1 MSNKAKYICSYES
14 YNARRA
20 FSAALFKTD
29 LLLLTTSANCCR
41 TSGGAPGP
49 SCCIT
54 LISSLVKWVL
64 CAKSVAEVAN
74 RWTSCCLAV
83 SPQVKDNSSC
93 SRGICQS
100 CSLSGSCC
108 RKLLQH
114 YVPSIKMST
123 LSAALPLGKKP
134 LVPIGLLIR
143 VQWHLCRRHCCMISG
158 LHRDVDE
165 IYALLG

>member
-1 MSNKAKYICSYES
+1 MFKKAKYIYFFKS

-29 LLLLTTSANCCR
+29 LLWLTTSANCCS

-54 LISSLVKWVL
+54 LISSLAKRVL

-83 SPQVKDNSSC
+83 SPQVTHNNSC

-100 CSLSGSCC
+100 CNFSGSCR

-114 YVPSIKMST
+114 YILSVKMT
-123 LSAALPLGKKP
+123 TLPLLMLRLHCFSLCGDQ
-134 LVPIGLLIR
+134 LLDIT
-143 VQWHLCRRHCCMISG
+143 WKY
-158 LHRDVDE
+158 VDRKQMQH
-165 IYALLG
+165 IYTSPNI